1 MGQDGV
7 CRKRNG
13 VAECT
18 VRVALVNRQVGVR
31 QLEPPLHHTI
41 AMLDSQIGWL
51 GGQWPKKR
59 GVAKML
65 ERAAPQ
71 QQEGVLELCIVG
83 WRVCAIFR
91 RSGVVLHDWKVPAQ
105 VCMVIVTT

>member
-1 MGQDGV
+1 MGDGV

-18 VRVALVNRQVGVR
+18 VRAALVNRQVGVR

-51 GGQWPKKR
+51 GGQLPKKR

-65 ERAAPQ
+65 ERGAPQ

-83 WRVCAIFR
+83 WLALRRWRVCAIFR
-91 RSGVVLHDWKVPAQ
+91 RSGVVLHDW
-105 VCMVIVTT
+105 